1 MNVVELMTQP
11 VKTCSTRDTLERAVQ
26 IMWENDCGAVPV
38 VDDEGH
44 TVGVVTD
51 RDASIAAYTQ
61 GKALS
66 EIPVAVAASRT
77 LVSVQPEDTIAL
89 ARVLMEAARIRR
101 LPVLDGARRP
111 LGFISLSDI
120 ARLAA
125 TEQDA
130 ISGDA
135 IARTLAT
142 ISQPLTAPNPSRH
155 EPVYRVRYRSGAWEI
170 FDREERSASGRIE
183 ALSNA
188 VAHAKELARRDGSAQ
203 ILVYDTRG
211 NLTSEFFYQRE
222 ERTALASDDSAATLS
237 ASHSAHV
244 RRLPI

>member
-1 MNVVELMTQP
+1 MNVAELMTQP
-11 VKTCSTRDTLERAVQ
+11 VKTCSTHDTLERAVQ

-66 EIPVAVAASRT
+66 EIPVGVAASRT
-77 LVSVQPEDTIAL
+77 LVSVQPEDTISL
-89 ARVLMEAARIRR
+89 ARVLMEAARVRR
-101 LPVLDGARRP
+101 LPVVDGARRP
-111 LGFISLSDI
+111 LGFLSLADI
-120 ARLAA
+120 ARASA
-125 TEQDA
+125 KDEDG
-130 ISGDA
+130 ISADV

-142 ISQPLTAPNPSRH
+142 ISQPLPTPTPPPH

-170 FDREERSASGRIE
+170 FDREERRVSDRIE

-188 VAHAKELARRDGSAQ
+188 VAHAKQLARRDGSAQ

-211 NLTSEFFYQRE
+211 NLTSEFVYQRE
-222 ERTALASDDSAATLS
+222 ERAALASDDSAATLS

-244 RRLPI
+244 RRLT